1 MLTSASQRRSAAASL
16 QQGEKKIRVYDL
28 RLETEAK
35 TCKLFE
41 IAGWDFNDFLQALHK
56 EFGILACETFVVA
69 TTDRIFLNF
78 HRFKE
83 LQDGATLYLL
93 QDEHQ
98 VLPTATVEK
107 ISFMP
112 HYNIL
117 IKSGIYEYYASENKE
132 SLAYPLAEL
141 IDNSLSATAK
151 NTGTRIIEIRMQFDE
166 SLGKPAVIVLDNGRG
181 MTTKQLNKWAV
192 YRHSKFTK
200 ETGSFA
206 RREEDYVRPDPVP
219 RSLNSDISYFGV
231 GGKQAVFHFGNV
243 VRMISKPVGLPDVHE
258 LVLSEE
264 EFERKEKNKEDIY
277 STTILNRK
285 PGDFSHVSEDE
296 RFLRTIIDEERGKE
310 SFTAVVITGLKEK
323 HISFLKQNFD
333 AWTRHLAHIYHYYIH
348 GVNGNDLKQGSK
360 KTAQQPTIDIQ
371 ITLREKPNK
380 CPRVLNLREVDDD
393 MQTLY
398 INSAAD
404 TFEFKASSG
413 PGGGTVEGVLRYHP
427 FLYDRETYPKYPEDP
442 EDPKD
447 PKDPKDTCSANAS
460 SENDNLENEPGLV
473 TQEERKIF
481 ECFWN
486 GRLIPG
492 TKVAE
497 FDWCSRK
504 HNSRTAADIPPECY
518 RRLSGV
524 LFTDDNFQVTTN
536 KMTFMDLELKLKN
549 NQTIFSLVLNGQG
562 QEVCRAGDQRGK
574 QGSRDEERERA
585 GDRGGAEESEGGD
598 GGGAASEKGETGEGD
613 RGGVVLGQEK
623 GGDSGSDDQREGDKA
638 QRKAAQEAQISRES
652 YGEGNSRATGQKSSR
667 GNIQK
672 EFTQWL
678 RNCNEKF
685 DKQIKFMGFKE
696 IKTRTDVS
704 TKKMQHPWAVFSA
717 IEWGGR
723 TYKTGQLVKTHN
735 TNPILYGKVVQFL
748 LYGNFDG
755 DVYATGGQ
763 VEVSREPKALWD
775 MNKIVPISKIDKT
788 ATDEAIKKNIDSDSE
803 KLPDKLNV
811 EWPNGNPLQNNG
823 VLSAGTTL
831 GPLKIDILNKRG
843 EKLSRMS
850 SVGQGKGTKLCVKLT
865 LLHHGQKSDKELAAY
880 VAPHLGNNG
889 FWFKKMENLTELG
902 KYTLNLNTVV
912 HETNAVSF
920 GGRALP
926 TFTLKFTI
934 KEGDAASFDISA
946 MSPTLRVGVPF
957 DISLQIKDGYGHSTT
972 LTSKLTPEL
981 KCCGLDL
988 SYGTFSSS
996 GTTFTIKNVKA
1007 RGKVLNYQQSKSYD
1021 LEVTL
1026 PGLKQHTK
1034 SIKISLLPG
1043 IPNSLHVKP
1052 EETSIDVENGD
1063 QVTFHVEVHDEAGN
1077 ITANPKQI
1085 VRCEVKGFPP
1095 VVTDCSSTGAGQL
1108 VTKPINL
1115 KIMKGEQ
1122 QELKAQFVMPSY
1134 KNIPL
1139 VMKELRVLPSTRVSV
1154 MELYSQDNENLV
1166 LRNSEKI
1173 EWIAGGLLENL
1184 FYKLYDEAGR
1194 EVPLTAEIASMIKV
1208 NWTGDVFLEDLVQG
1222 KLPDL
1227 QVPKR
1232 VGEQRFYQV
1241 SYQDQSVS
1249 VSFTIVPRPDEPE
1262 RLKVALPQT
1271 TVKLGEILS
1280 GNISLELV
1288 DQYDNLTKTLT
1299 PTCLNHI
1306 KVEAEGLDKS
1316 AITFKWQDSSCAA
1329 MVTGIRF
1336 QSGSLGPRELSFSYS
1351 DFVERVSI
1359 KVTAGLP
1366 AQLKLISEPEQPLQ
1380 VLNDHGISKPFVVQ
1394 LCDEWGN
1401 PSPDQRV
1408 VVDLKTSPPGLT
1420 VKTNVISQPVNAE
1433 GKAFFIV
1440 NGLSGPKGHYQ
1451 LQFKG
1456 SFNKK
1461 PIPGPSVSLTVLPD
1475 PKKPVSLSVEYDTSV
1490 KFFAGSKFPVFSV
1503 TVVSDEGSPITTF
1516 NPAAVSM
1523 FIWDGVSSGKKPPE
1537 RAIELKCNKPMK
1549 NEKNDCF
1556 HFRDKDIP
1564 EEARRHTIQFSL
1576 RIDKKDVLYSNQ
1588 IRIDVVANQPVKLG
1602 PVSQTPTPVVSYS
1615 EDIASRTLVEN
1626 MTLRIMDLY
1635 GNPAG
1640 QDLGGKVIITIK
1652 SSDGERNKSFP
1663 LFERGASSLAINL
1676 VEGKAHIPRLAIREN
1691 SPGDNSST
1699 YILVFKPEVS
1709 VHLITLTA
1717 FELPFLFYND
1727 AQNQQKM
1734 SELTRKKDELS
1745 SAIDKYNETLRTYKE
1760 LLDLLTESCLIASK
1774 KETDLKNEL
1783 RQKKV
1788 TIPHPISA
1796 QHIDTLIK
1804 KKTTEAEAI
1813 QKVSRRVFS
1822 VRDNFRGQ
1830 ADVLG
1835 MVGHL
1840 ALVQDDAAA
1849 WVISWHIRGD
1859 MDCVIT
1865 KTTEAAQ
1872 QIYRDTQGRQQV
1884 MALDSVLVPPGKRP
1898 LPHIRNG
1905 YPLFE
1910 PHGNPVYAR
1919 ELLIYPCDPESC
1931 DIVFKN
1937 ILGDTI
1943 LIDDLDSANNYRR
1956 AVVQNRIQCP
1966 TILTRQGDR
1975 VSSRGKFGG
1984 AQNRAPPMTTL
1995 HMFGAPLPQQYHSL
2009 KEQIDLLSQYCSV
2022 VSKREETERAR
2033 DDHVKKITSPD
2044 VRQKEKDLDD
2054 KKRQLTEIEKELAS
2068 ASAKGMKRRAVD
2080 GGQPSSSIS
2089 KRARQSST

>member
-35 TCKLFE
+35 TCKPFE

-56 EFGILACETFVVA
+56 VFGIPSFETFVVA
-69 TTDRIFLNF
+69 TTDRIVLDFD
-78 HRFKE
+78 RFKE
-83 LQDGATLYLL
+83 LQDGSTLYLL

-98 VLPTATVEK
+98 VLPTATVEN
-107 ISFMP
+107 ISFTP
-112 HYNIL
+112 HYDTL
-117 IKSGIYEYYASENKE
+117 IKGGTYEYYASENKE

-447 PKDPKDTCSANAS
+447 PKDPKDTCSANAAS

-549 NQTIFSLVLNGQG
+549 NQTIFSLVLNGQ
-562 QEVCRAGDQRGK
+562 
-574 QGSRDEERERA
+574 
-585 GDRGGAEESEGGD
+585 
-598 GGGAASEKGETGEGD
+598 
-613 RGGVVLGQEK
+613 
-623 GGDSGSDDQREGDKA
+623 
-638 QRKAAQEAQISRES
+638 
-652 YGEGNSRATGQKSSR
+652 KSSR

-685 DKQIKFMGFKE
+685 DKQIKFVGFNE

-704 TKKMQHPWAVFSA
+704 SKKMQHPWAVFSA

-748 LYGNFDG
+748 LHGNFDG

-788 ATDEAIKKNIDSDSE
+788 ATDETIKKTIDSDSE

-811 EWPNGNPLQNNG
+811 EWPNGNPLQNNAI
-823 VLSAGTTL
+823 LSAGTTL

-889 FWFKKMENLTELG
+889 FWFKKIENLTELG

-957 DISLQIKDGYGHSTT
+957 DIPLQIKDGYGHSTT

-1173 EWIAGGLLENL
+1173 EWIAGGLLDNL

-1194 EVPLTAEIASMIKV
+1194 EVLLTAEIASMIKV
-1208 NWTGDVFLEDLVQG
+1208 NWTGDVFLEDLVKG

-1351 DFVERVSI
+1351 DFVEHVSI

-1408 VVDLKTSPPGLT
+1408 VVDIKTSPPGLT
-1420 VKTNVISQPVNAE
+1420 VKTNVTSQPVNAE

-1440 NGLSGPKGHYQ
+1440 NGLSGPKGYYQ

-1537 RAIELKCNKPMK
+1537 RAIELKCNKPTK

-1602 PVSQTPTPVVSYS
+1602 PVSQTTTPVVSYS

-1727 AQNQQKM
+1727 SQNQQKM

-1745 SAIDKYNETLRTYKE
+1745 SAIEKYNETLRTYKE

-1774 KETDLKNEL
+1774 KETDFKNEL
-1783 RQKKV
+1783 RQRKV

-2009 KEQIDLLSQYCSV
+2009 KEQIDLLSQYCSA

-2044 VRQKEKDLDD
+2044 VRQMEKDLDD

>member
-16 QQGEKKIRVYDL
+16 QQGEKKIHVYDL

-56 EFGILACETFVVA
+56 VFGIPSFETFVVA
-69 TTDRIFLNF
+69 TTDRIVLDFD
-78 HRFKE
+78 RFKE
-83 LQDGATLYLL
+83 LQDGSTLYLL

-98 VLPTATVEK
+98 VLPTATVEN
-107 ISFMP
+107 ISFTP
-112 HYNIL
+112 HYDTL
-117 IKSGIYEYYASENKE
+117 IKGGTYEYYASENKE

-296 RFLRTIIDEERGKE
+296 RFLRTIIDEEHGKE

-360 KTAQQPTIDIQ
+360 KTAPQPTIDIQ

-504 HNSRTAADIPPECY
+504 NNGRTAADIPPECY

-549 NQTIFSLVLNGQG
+549 NQTIFSLVLNGQ
-562 QEVCRAGDQRGK
+562 
-574 QGSRDEERERA
+574 
-585 GDRGGAEESEGGD
+585 
-598 GGGAASEKGETGEGD
+598 
-613 RGGVVLGQEK
+613 
-623 GGDSGSDDQREGDKA
+623 
-638 QRKAAQEAQISRES
+638 
-652 YGEGNSRATGQKSSR
+652 KSSR

-685 DKQIKFMGFKE
+685 DKQIKFVGFKE

-704 TKKMQHPWAVFSA
+704 IKKMQHPWAVFSA

-748 LYGNFDG
+748 LHGNFDG
-755 DVYATGGQ
+755 DVYATGGK

-811 EWPNGNPLQNNG
+811 EWPNGNPLQNNAI
-823 VLSAGTTL
+823 LSAGTTL

-957 DISLQIKDGYGHSTT
+957 DIPLQIKDGYGHSTT

-1085 VRCEVKGFPP
+1085 VRCEVKGFSP

-1173 EWIAGGLLENL
+1173 EWIAGGLLDNL

-1194 EVPLTAEIASMIKV
+1194 EVLLTAEIASMIKV

-1288 DQYDNLTKTLT
+1288 DQFDNLTKTLT

-1351 DFVERVSI
+1351 DFVEHVSI

-1408 VVDLKTSPPGLT
+1408 VVDIKTSPPGLT

-1440 NGLSGPKGHYQ
+1440 NGLSGPKGYYQ

-1537 RAIELKCNKPMK
+1537 RAIELKCNKPTK

-1602 PVSQTPTPVVSYS
+1602 PVSQTTTPVVSYS

-1663 LFERGASSLAINL
+1663 LFERGGRSLAINL

-1727 AQNQQKM
+1727 SQNQQKM

-1745 SAIDKYNETLRTYKE
+1745 SAIEKYNEALRTYKE
-1760 LLDLLTESCLIASK
+1760 LLELLTESYLTASK
-1774 KETDLKNEL
+1774 KEADFKNEL
-1783 RQKKV
+1783 RQRKV

-1984 AQNRAPPMTTL
+1984 AQNRAPAMTTL

-2009 KEQIDLLSQYCSV
+2009 KEQIDLLSRYCSA

-2044 VRQKEKDLDD
+2044 MQQKEKDLDD

-2068 ASAKGMKRRAVD
+2068 ASAKGMKRQAVD

>member
-35 TCKLFE
+35 TCKPFE

-56 EFGILACETFVVA
+56 VFGIPSFETFVVA
-69 TTDRIFLNF
+69 TTDRIVLDFD
-78 HRFKE
+78 RFKE
-83 LQDGATLYLL
+83 LQDGSTLYLL

-98 VLPTATVEK
+98 VLPTATVEN
-107 ISFMP
+107 ISFTP
-112 HYNIL
+112 HYDTL
-117 IKSGIYEYYASENKE
+117 IKGGTYEYYASENKE

-200 ETGSFA
+200 ETGK
-206 RREEDYVRPDPVP
+206 EDYVRPDPVP

-447 PKDPKDTCSANAS
+447 PKDPKDTCSAN
-460 SENDNLENEPGLV
+460 GIH
-473 TQEERKIF
+473 TIF

-549 NQTIFSLVLNGQG
+549 NQTIFSLVLNGQ
-562 QEVCRAGDQRGK
+562 
-574 QGSRDEERERA
+574 
-585 GDRGGAEESEGGD
+585 
-598 GGGAASEKGETGEGD
+598 
-613 RGGVVLGQEK
+613 
-623 GGDSGSDDQREGDKA
+623 
-638 QRKAAQEAQISRES
+638 
-652 YGEGNSRATGQKSSR
+652 KSSR

-685 DKQIKFMGFKE
+685 DKQIKFVGFNE

-704 TKKMQHPWAVFSA
+704 SKKMQHPWAVFSA

-748 LYGNFDG
+748 LHGNFDG

-763 VEVSREPKALWD
+763 VEVSR
-775 MNKIVPISKIDKT
+775 VRR
-788 ATDEAIKKNIDSDSE
+788 
-803 KLPDKLNV
+803 LPDKLNV
-811 EWPNGNPLQNNG
+811 EWPNGNPLQNNAI
-823 VLSAGTTL
+823 LSAGTTL
-831 GPLKIDILNKRG
+831 GKIL
-843 EKLSRMS
+843 
-850 SVGQGKGTKLCVKLT
+850 QC
-865 LLHHGQKSDKELAAY
+865 LHTTSDKELAAY

-889 FWFKKMENLTELG
+889 FWFKKIENLTELG

-957 DISLQIKDGYGHSTT
+957 DIPLQIKDGYGHSTT

-1007 RGKVLNYQQSKSYD
+1007 RGKVLNYQQGKLD
-1021 LEVTL
+1021 FCLIF
-1026 PGLKQHTK
+1026 LKD
-1034 SIKISLLPG
+1034 SLILCCFSG

-1122 QELKAQFVMPSY
+1122 QELKAQFVMP
-1134 KNIPL
+1134 
-1139 VMKELRVLPSTRVSV
+1139 
-1154 MELYSQDNENLV
+1154 DNENLV

-1173 EWIAGGLLENL
+1173 EWIAGGLLDNL

-1194 EVPLTAEIASMIKV
+1194 EVLLTAEIASMIKV
-1208 NWTGDVFLEDLVQG
+1208 NWTGDVFLEDLVKG

-1280 GNISLELV
+1280 GNISEYKSDHLQLITFLKFTLV

-1316 AITFKWQDSSCAA
+1316 AITFKWQVGPEPCAFKTKVDSNI
-1329 MVTGIRF
+1329 MEV
-1336 QSGSLGPRELSFSYS
+1336 
-1351 DFVERVSI
+1351 
-1359 KVTAGLP
+1359 
-1366 AQLKLISEPEQPLQ
+1366 LIACSSSR
-1380 VLNDHGISKPFVVQ
+1380 GY
-1394 LCDEWGN
+1394 
-1401 PSPDQRV
+1401 
-1408 VVDLKTSPPGLT
+1408 
-1420 VKTNVISQPVNAE
+1420 
-1433 GKAFFIV
+1433 
-1440 NGLSGPKGHYQ
+1440 YQ

-1537 RAIELKCNKPMK
+1537 R
-1549 NEKNDCF
+1549 
-1556 HFRDKDIP
+1556 
-1564 EEARRHTIQFSL
+1564 
-1576 RIDKKDVLYSNQ
+1576 

-1602 PVSQTPTPVVSYS
+1602 PVSQTTTPVVSYS

-1717 FELPFLFYND
+1717 FELPFLFYNGMEKLSGKCYYVQLKISEKLKHYFNFFVFIHFVLFLFL
-1727 AQNQQKM
+1727 QN
-1734 SELTRKKDELS
+1734 S
-1745 SAIDKYNETLRTYKE
+1745 
-1760 LLDLLTESCLIASK
+1760 LI
-1774 KETDLKNEL
+1774 
-1783 RQKKV
+1783 
-1788 TIPHPISA
+1788 HA

-2009 KEQIDLLSQYCSV
+2009 KEQIDLLSQYCSA

-2044 VRQKEKDLDD
+2044 VRQMEKDLDD
-2054 KKRQLTEIEKELAS
+2054 KKRQLTEIEKELGMLFETQS
-2068 ASAKGMKRRAVD
+2068 AV
-2080 GGQPSSSIS
+2080 PSLIS
-2089 KRARQSST
+2089 KPKIITNDYNLKGYCRI

>member
-1 MLTSASQRRSAAASL
+1 VL
-16 QQGEKKIRVYDL
+16 
-28 RLETEAK
+28 
-35 TCKLFE
+35 
-41 IAGWDFNDFLQALHK
+41 DFD
-56 EFGILACETFVVA
+56 
-69 TTDRIFLNF
+69 
-78 HRFKE
+78 RFKE
-83 LQDGATLYLL
+83 LQDGSTLYLL

-98 VLPTATVEK
+98 VLPTATVEN
-107 ISFMP
+107 ISFTP
-112 HYNIL
+112 HYDTL
-117 IKSGIYEYYASENKE
+117 IKGGTYEYYASENKE

-206 RREEDYVRPDPVP
+206 REEDYVRPDPVP

-296 RFLRTIIDEERGKE
+296 RFLRTIIDEEHGKE

-360 KTAQQPTIDIQ
+360 KTINVDFYKILY

-447 PKDPKDTCSANAS
+447 PKDPKDTCSAN
-460 SENDNLENEPGLV
+460 
-473 TQEERKIF
+473 ERKIF

-549 NQTIFSLVLNGQG
+549 NQTIFSLVLNGQ
-562 QEVCRAGDQRGK
+562 
-574 QGSRDEERERA
+574 
-585 GDRGGAEESEGGD
+585 
-598 GGGAASEKGETGEGD
+598 
-613 RGGVVLGQEK
+613 
-623 GGDSGSDDQREGDKA
+623 
-638 QRKAAQEAQISRES
+638 
-652 YGEGNSRATGQKSSR
+652 
-667 GNIQK
+667 K

-704 TKKMQHPWAVFSA
+704 TKKLQHPWAVFSA

-763 VEVSREPKALWD
+763 VEV
-775 MNKIVPISKIDKT
+775 
-788 ATDEAIKKNIDSDSE
+788 
-803 KLPDKLNV
+803 LPDKLNV
-811 EWPNGNPLQNNG
+811 EWPNGNPLQNNAI
-823 VLSAGTTL
+823 LSAGTTL
-831 GPLKIDILNKRG
+831 GKILQCLHTTIIFEPL
-843 EKLSRMS
+843 
-850 SVGQGKGTKLCVKLT
+850 LT
-865 LLHHGQKSDKELAAY
+865 
-880 VAPHLGNNG
+880 
-889 FWFKKMENLTELG
+889 ENLTELG

-912 HETNAVSF
+912 HETNTVSF

-926 TFTLKFTI
+926 AFTLKFTI

-957 DISLQIKDGYGHSTT
+957 DIPLQIKDGYGHSTT

-981 KCCGLDL
+981 KCCALDL

-1173 EWIAGGLLENL
+1173 EWIAGGLLDNL

-1194 EVPLTAEIASMIKV
+1194 EVLLTAEIASMIKV

-1288 DQYDNLTKTLT
+1288 DQFDNLTKTLT

-1336 QSGSLGPRELSFSYS
+1336 QSGSLGPRELSVSYS

-1433 GKAFFIV
+1433 GKAFFISLV
-1440 NGLSGPKGHYQ
+1440 EVLIACSSSRGCYQ

-1475 PKKPVSLSVEYDTSV
+1475 PKKPVSLSVEYDTTKLREGLCFS
-1490 KFFAGSKFPVFSV
+1490 SVFSV

-1537 RAIELKCNKPMK
+1537 RVMLLPISK
-1549 NEKNDCF
+1549 
-1556 HFRDKDIP
+1556 
-1564 EEARRHTIQFSL
+1564 
-1576 RIDKKDVLYSNQ
+1576 

-1602 PVSQTPTPVVSYS
+1602 PVSDPPNPVVSYS
-1615 EDIASRTLVEN
+1615 EDIASRTLVKN

-1663 LFERGASSLAINL
+1663 LFERGGRSLAINL

-1727 AQNQQKM
+1727 SQNQQKM

-1745 SAIDKYNETLRTYKE
+1745 SAIEKYNETLRTYKE
-1760 LLDLLTESCLIASK
+1760 LLDLLTGKMYC
-1774 KETDLKNEL
+1774 
-1783 RQKKV
+1783 
-1788 TIPHPISA
+1788 
-1796 QHIDTLIK
+1796 
-1804 KKTTEAEAI
+1804 
-1813 QKVSRRVFS
+1813 
-1822 VRDNFRGQ
+1822 
-1830 ADVLG
+1830 VLF
-1835 MVGHL
+1835 VGHL

-1865 KTTEAAQ
+1865 KTTKTARR
-1872 QIYRDTQGRQQV
+1872 ISHDTQGRQQV
-1884 MALDSVLVPPGKRP
+1884 MALDSRLAISGCF
-1898 LPHIRNG
+1898 L
-1905 YPLFE
+1905 
-1910 PHGNPVYAR
+1910 AR
-1919 ELLIYPCDPESC
+1919 AIFFFL
-1931 DIVFKN
+1931 VFKN

-1956 AVVQNRIQCP
+1956 VVQNRIQCP

-2009 KEQIDLLSQYCSV
+2009 KEQIDLLSQYCSA

-2044 VRQKEKDLDD
+2044 VRQMEKDLDD
-2054 KKRQLTEIEKELAS
+2054 KKRQLTEIEKEL
-2068 ASAKGMKRRAVD
+2068 GMLFETVVD
-2080 GGQPSSSIS
+2080 DFILILLNFN
-2089 KRARQSST
+2089 

>member
-35 TCKLFE
+35 TCKPFE

-56 EFGILACETFVVA
+56 VFGIPSFETFVVA
-69 TTDRIFLNF
+69 TTDRIVLDFD
-78 HRFKE
+78 RFKE
-83 LQDGATLYLL
+83 LQDGSTLYLL

-98 VLPTATVEK
+98 VLPTATVEN
-107 ISFMP
+107 ISFTP
-112 HYNIL
+112 HYDTL
-117 IKSGIYEYYASENKE
+117 IKGGTYEYYASENKE

-200 ETGSFA
+200 ET
-206 RREEDYVRPDPVP
+206 EEDYVRPDPVP

-447 PKDPKDTCSANAS
+447 PKDPKDTCS
-460 SENDNLENEPGLV
+460 
-473 TQEERKIF
+473 EERKIF

-549 NQTIFSLVLNGQG
+549 NQTIFSLVLNGQ
-562 QEVCRAGDQRGK
+562 
-574 QGSRDEERERA
+574 
-585 GDRGGAEESEGGD
+585 
-598 GGGAASEKGETGEGD
+598 
-613 RGGVVLGQEK
+613 
-623 GGDSGSDDQREGDKA
+623 
-638 QRKAAQEAQISRES
+638 
-652 YGEGNSRATGQKSSR
+652 KSSR

-685 DKQIKFMGFKE
+685 DKQIKFVGFNE

-704 TKKMQHPWAVFSA
+704 SKKMQHPWAVFSA

-748 LYGNFDG
+748 LHGNFDG

-763 VEVSREPKALWD
+763 VEPKALWD

-788 ATDEAIKKNIDSDSE
+788 IIFE
-803 KLPDKLNV
+803 
-811 EWPNGNPLQNNG
+811 PL
-823 VLSAGTTL
+823 
-831 GPLKIDILNKRG
+831 
-843 EKLSRMS
+843 
-850 SVGQGKGTKLCVKLT
+850 LT
-865 LLHHGQKSDKELAAY
+865 
-880 VAPHLGNNG
+880 
-889 FWFKKMENLTELG
+889 ENLTELG

-957 DISLQIKDGYGHSTT
+957 DIPLQIKDGYGHSTT

-1007 RGKVLNYQQSKSYD
+1007 RGKVLNYQQGKLD
-1021 LEVTL
+1021 FCLIF
-1026 PGLKQHTK
+1026 LKD
-1034 SIKISLLPG
+1034 SLILCCFSG

-1122 QELKAQFVMPSY
+1122 QDY

-1173 EWIAGGLLENL
+1173 EWIAGGLLDNL

-1194 EVPLTAEIASMIKV
+1194 EVLLTAEIASMIKV
-1208 NWTGDVFLEDLVQG
+1208 NWTGDVFLEDLVKG

-1351 DFVERVSI
+1351 DFVEHVSI

-1408 VVDLKTSPPGLT
+1408 VVDIKTSPPGLT
-1420 VKTNVISQPVNAE
+1420 VKTNVTSQPVNAE

-1440 NGLSGPKGHYQ
+1440 NGLSGPKGYYQ

-1490 KFFAGSKFPVFSV
+1490 KFFAGSKFPGLHLF
-1503 TVVSDEGSPITTF
+1503 
-1516 NPAAVSM
+1516 
-1523 FIWDGVSSGKKPPE
+1523 
-1537 RAIELKCNKPMK
+1537 
-1549 NEKNDCF
+1549 
-1556 HFRDKDIP
+1556 
-1564 EEARRHTIQFSL
+1564 FSL
-1576 RIDKKDVLYSNQ
+1576 LPLKN
-1588 IRIDVVANQPVKLG
+1588 
-1602 PVSQTPTPVVSYS
+1602 VSL
-1615 EDIASRTLVEN
+1615 IHLF
-1626 MTLRIMDLY
+1626 DLY

-1663 LFERGASSLAINL
+1663 LFERGASSL
-1676 VEGKAHIPRLAIREN
+1676 RLAIREN

-1717 FELPFLFYND
+1717 FELPFLFYNGMEKLSGKCYYVQLKISEKLKHYFNFFVFIHFVLFLFL
-1727 AQNQQKM
+1727 QN
-1734 SELTRKKDELS
+1734 S
-1745 SAIDKYNETLRTYKE
+1745 
-1760 LLDLLTESCLIASK
+1760 LI
-1774 KETDLKNEL
+1774 
-1783 RQKKV
+1783 
-1788 TIPHPISA
+1788 H
-1796 QHIDTLIK
+1796 
-1804 KKTTEAEAI
+1804 
-1813 QKVSRRVFS
+1813 
-1822 VRDNFRGQ
+1822 
-1830 ADVLG
+1830 
-1835 MVGHL
+1835 VGHL

-2009 KEQIDLLSQYCSV
+2009 KEQIDLLSQYCSA

-2044 VRQKEKDLDD
+2044 VRQMEKDLDD
-2054 KKRQLTEIEKELAS
+2054 KKRQLTEIEKELGMTLEGAGLDVCATETEQS
-2068 ASAKGMKRRAVD
+2068 AV
-2080 GGQPSSSIS
+2080 PSLIS
-2089 KRARQSST
+2089 KPKIITNDYNLKGYCRI

>member
-41 IAGWDFNDFLQALHK
+41 IASWDFNDFLQALHK
-56 EFGILACETFVVA
+56 VFGIPSSETFVVA
-69 TTDRIFLNF
+69 TTDRIVLDFD
-78 HRFKE
+78 RFKE
-83 LQDGATLYLL
+83 LQDGTTLYLL
-93 QDEHQ
+93 QHEHQ
-98 VLPTATVEK
+98 VLPTATVEN

-112 HYNIL
+112 HYDTL
-117 IKSGIYEYYASENKE
+117 IKGGTYEYYASENKE

-200 ETGSFA
+200 ETGNFA

-219 RSLNSDISYFGV
+219 RNLNSDISYFGV

-323 HISFLKQNFD
+323 HISFLKENFD

-348 GVNGNDLKQGSK
+348 GINGNDLRQGSK

-404 TFEFKASSG
+404 TFEFKASAG

-427 FLYDRETYPKYPEDP
+427 FLYDKETYPKYPEDP

-447 PKDPKDTCSANAS
+447 PKDTCNANAS
-460 SENDNLENEPGLV
+460 PENDNLENEPGVV

-504 HNSRTAADIPPECY
+504 HNSRTASGIPPECY

-549 NQTIFSLVLNGQG
+549 NQTIFSLVQN
-562 QEVCRAGDQRGK
+562 
-574 QGSRDEERERA
+574 
-585 GDRGGAEESEGGD
+585 
-598 GGGAASEKGETGEGD
+598 
-613 RGGVVLGQEK
+613 
-623 GGDSGSDDQREGDKA
+623 
-638 QRKAAQEAQISRES
+638 
-652 YGEGNSRATGQKSSR
+652 GQKSSR

-685 DKQIKFMGFKE
+685 DKQIKFVGFKE
-696 IKTRTDVS
+696 ITTRTDVP

-717 IEWGGR
+717 IEWEGR
-723 TYKTGQLVKTHN
+723 TYGTGQLVKTHN
-735 TNPILYGKVVQFL
+735 TNPILYGKVVRFL

-788 ATDEAIKKNIDSDSE
+788 ATDEAIKKNIDNDSE

-811 EWPNGNPLQNNG
+811 EWPNGNPLQNNAI
-823 VLSAGTTL
+823 LSAGTTL
-831 GPLKIDILNKRG
+831 GPLKIEILNKRG

-865 LLHHGQKSDKELAAY
+865 LLHHGLKSDKELAAY
-880 VAPHLGNNG
+880 VAPHLANNG

-926 TFTLKFTI
+926 RFTLKFTI
-934 KEGDAASFDISA
+934 KEGEAASFDISA

-957 DISLQIKDGYGHSTT
+957 DIPLQIKDGYGHSTT
-972 LTSKLTPEL
+972 LTSKLKPEL
-981 KCCGLDL
+981 KCCGLEL
-988 SYGTFSSS
+988 SYETFSSS
-996 GTTFTIKNVKA
+996 GTTFTIKSVKA

-1043 IPNSLHVKP
+1043 IPHSLHVKP

-1063 QVTFHVEVHDEAGN
+1063 QVTFHVEIHDEAGN
-1077 ITANPKQI
+1077 IAANPKQI

-1095 VVTDCSSTGAGQL
+1095 VVIDCSSTGAGQL

-1115 KIMKGEQ
+1115 KIIKGEQ
-1122 QELKAQFVMPSY
+1122 QDLKAQFVMPSY

-1139 VMKELRVLPSTRVSV
+1139 VIKGLRVLPSTRVSV

-1262 RLKVALPQT
+1262 RLNVALPQT

-1288 DQYDNLTKTLT
+1288 DQFDNLTKTLT
-1299 PTCLNHI
+1299 PTCVNHI

-1316 AITFKWQDSSCAA
+1316 AITFKWQESSCAA

-1336 QSGSLGPRELSFSYS
+1336 ESGSLGPRELSFSYS

-1380 VLNDHGISKPFVVQ
+1380 VLNDRGISKPFVVQ

-1433 GKAFFIV
+1433 GKASFIV
-1440 NGLSGPKGHYQ
+1440 NGLSGPKGYYR

-1490 KFFAGSKFPVFSV
+1490 KFFAGSRFPVFSV

-1516 NPAAVSM
+1516 NPAAVAM

-1556 HFRDKDIP
+1556 HFRDKEIP
-1564 EEARRHTIQFSL
+1564 NKVGRHTIQFSL
-1576 RIDKKDVLYSNQ
+1576 RIDKNDVLYSNQ

-1602 PVSQTPTPVVSYS
+1602 PVSQTSTPVVSYS
-1615 EDIASRTLVEN
+1615 KDIASRTLVEN
-1626 MTLRIMDLY
+1626 MTLKIMDLY

-1640 QDLGGKVIITIK
+1640 EDLGGKVIITIK
-1652 SSDGERNKSFP
+1652 SSDGEGNKSFP
-1663 LFERGASSLAINL
+1663 LFETGASRLAINL

-1699 YILVFKPEVS
+1699 YILVFKPEVYA
-1709 VHLITLTA
+1709 HLITLAA

-1745 SAIDKYNETLRTYKE
+1745 SAIEKYNETLRTYKE
-1760 LLDLLTESCLIASK
+1760 LLGLLTTSSLTASK
-1774 KETDLKNEL
+1774 KEADLKNEL
-1783 RQKKV
+1783 CRRKV
-1788 TIPHPISA
+1788 TIPHPMSA
-1796 QHIDTLIK
+1796 QHIDALIK
-1804 KKTTEAEAI
+1804 KKSTEVEAI
-1813 QKVSRRVFS
+1813 QKVSRRVFP

-1830 ADVLG
+1830 AEVLG

-1840 ALVQDDAAA
+1840 AVVQDDAAA

-1872 QIYRDTQGRQQV
+1872 RIYRDTQGRQQV
-1884 MALDSVLVPPGKRP
+1884 MALDSVLVPPGNRP

-1984 AQNRAPPMTTL
+1984 AQNRAPPMATL
-1995 HMFGAPLPQQYHSL
+1995 HMFGAPLPQRYHSL
-2009 KEQIDLLSQYCSV
+2009 KEQIDLLRQYCSAV
-2022 VSKREETERAR
+2022 LKKEETERER

-2044 VRQKEKDLDD
+2044 VQQKEKELED
-2054 KKRQLTEIEKELAS
+2054 KKRQLEEIEKELAS
-2068 ASAKGMKRRAVD
+2068 ASAKGMKRGAVD

-2089 KRARQSST
+2089 KRPRQSST

>member
-56 EFGILACETFVVA
+56 VFGIPSSETFVVA
-69 TTDRIFLNF
+69 TTDRIVLDFD
-78 HRFKE
+78 RFKE
-83 LQDGATLYLL
+83 LQDGTTLYLL
-93 QDEHQ
+93 QHEHQ
-98 VLPTATVEK
+98 VLPTATVEN

-112 HYNIL
+112 HYDTL
-117 IKSGIYEYYASENKE
+117 IKSGTYEYYASENKE

-166 SLGKPAVIVLDNGRG
+166 SLGKPAVIVVDNGRG

-264 EFERKEKNKEDIY
+264 EFEKKEKNKEDIY

-348 GVNGNDLKQGSK
+348 GINGNDLKQDSK

-398 INSAAD
+398 INSAVD
-404 TFEFKASSG
+404 TFEFKASTG

-447 PKDPKDTCSANAS
+447 PKDPKDTCAANAS

-549 NQTIFSLVLNGQG
+549 NQTIFSLILN
-562 QEVCRAGDQRGK
+562 
-574 QGSRDEERERA
+574 
-585 GDRGGAEESEGGD
+585 
-598 GGGAASEKGETGEGD
+598 
-613 RGGVVLGQEK
+613 
-623 GGDSGSDDQREGDKA
+623 
-638 QRKAAQEAQISRES
+638 
-652 YGEGNSRATGQKSSR
+652 GQKSSR

-685 DKQIKFMGFKE
+685 DKQIKFVGFKE
-696 IKTRTDVS
+696 IKTRTDVP

-788 ATDEAIKKNIDSDSE
+788 ATEEAIKKNIDNDSE

-811 EWPNGNPLQNNG
+811 EWPNGNPLQNNAI
-823 VLSAGTTL
+823 LSAGTTL
-831 GPLKIDILNKRG
+831 GPLKIEILNKRG

-865 LLHHGQKSDKELAAY
+865 LLHHGLKSDKELAAY
-880 VAPHLGNNG
+880 VAPHLANNG

-957 DISLQIKDGYGHSTT
+957 DIPLQIKDGYGHSTT

-988 SYGTFSSS
+988 SYETFSSS

-1043 IPNSLHVKP
+1043 IPHSLHVKP

-1194 EVPLTAEIASMIKV
+1194 EVLLTAKIASMIKV

-1288 DQYDNLTKTLT
+1288 DQFDNLTKTLT
-1299 PTCLNHI
+1299 PTCVNHI

-1433 GKAFFIV
+1433 GKASFIV
-1440 NGLSGPKGHYQ
+1440 NGLSGPKGYYQ

-1523 FIWDGVSSGKKPPE
+1523 FIWDRVSSGKKPPE

-1564 EEARRHTIQFSL
+1564 KEAGRHTIQFSL

-1626 MTLRIMDLY
+1626 MTLNIMDLH
-1635 GNPAG
+1635 GNAAG

-1709 VHLITLTA
+1709 AHLITLTA

-1745 SAIDKYNETLRTYKE
+1745 SAIEKYNETLRTYKE
-1760 LLDLLTESCLIASK
+1760 LLGLLTASCLTASK

-1783 RQKKV
+1783 CRRKV

-1804 KKTTEAEAI
+1804 KKSTEAEAI
-1813 QKVSRRVFS
+1813 QKVSRRVFPI
-1822 VRDNFRGQ
+1822 RDNFRGQ

-1849 WVISWHIRGD
+1849 WVISWNIRGD

-1872 QIYRDTQGRQQV
+1872 RIYRDTQGRQQV

-1919 ELLIYPCDPESC
+1919 ELLLYPCDPESC

-1984 AQNRAPPMTTL
+1984 AQNRAPLMTTL

-2009 KEQIDLLSQYCSV
+2009 KEQIDLLSQYCSAV
-2022 VSKREETERAR
+2022 LKREEIERER

-2044 VRQKEKDLDD
+2044 VQQKQKDLDD
-2054 KKRQLTEIEKELAS
+2054 KKRQLKEIEKELAS
-2068 ASAKGMKRRAVD
+2068 ASAKGMKRGAVD

>member
-35 TCKLFE
+35 TCKPFE

-56 EFGILACETFVVA
+56 VFGIPSFETFVVA
-69 TTDRIFLNF
+69 TTDRIVLDFD
-78 HRFKE
+78 RFKE
-83 LQDGATLYLL
+83 LQDGSTLYLL

-98 VLPTATVEK
+98 VLPTATVEN
-107 ISFMP
+107 ISFTP
-112 HYNIL
+112 HYDTL
-117 IKSGIYEYYASENKE
+117 IKGGTYEYYASENKE

-200 ETGSFA
+200 ETGK
-206 RREEDYVRPDPVP
+206 EDYVRPDPVP

-447 PKDPKDTCSANAS
+447 PKDPKDTCSAN
-460 SENDNLENEPGLV
+460 GIH
-473 TQEERKIF
+473 TIF

-549 NQTIFSLVLNGQG
+549 NQTIFSLVLNGQ
-562 QEVCRAGDQRGK
+562 
-574 QGSRDEERERA
+574 
-585 GDRGGAEESEGGD
+585 
-598 GGGAASEKGETGEGD
+598 
-613 RGGVVLGQEK
+613 
-623 GGDSGSDDQREGDKA
+623 
-638 QRKAAQEAQISRES
+638 
-652 YGEGNSRATGQKSSR
+652 KSSR

-685 DKQIKFMGFKE
+685 DKQIKFVGFNE

-704 TKKMQHPWAVFSA
+704 SKKMQHPWAVFSA

-748 LYGNFDG
+748 LHGNFDG

-763 VEVSREPKALWD
+763 VEVSR
-775 MNKIVPISKIDKT
+775 VRR
-788 ATDEAIKKNIDSDSE
+788 
-803 KLPDKLNV
+803 LPDKLNV
-811 EWPNGNPLQNNG
+811 EWPNGNPLQNNAI
-823 VLSAGTTL
+823 LSAGTTL
-831 GPLKIDILNKRG
+831 GKIL
-843 EKLSRMS
+843 
-850 SVGQGKGTKLCVKLT
+850 QC
-865 LLHHGQKSDKELAAY
+865 LHTTSDKELAAY

-889 FWFKKMENLTELG
+889 FWFKKIENLTELG

-957 DISLQIKDGYGHSTT
+957 DIPLQIKDGYGHSTT

-981 KCCGLDL
+981 KSDL
-988 SYGTFSSS
+988 VIYFY
-996 GTTFTIKNVKA
+996 
-1007 RGKVLNYQQSKSYD
+1007 VLCLHFQSYD

-1122 QELKAQFVMPSY
+1122 QELKAQFVMP
-1134 KNIPL
+1134 
-1139 VMKELRVLPSTRVSV
+1139 
-1154 MELYSQDNENLV
+1154 DNENLV

-1173 EWIAGGLLENL
+1173 EWIAGGLLDNL

-1194 EVPLTAEIASMIKV
+1194 EVLLTAEIASMIKV
-1208 NWTGDVFLEDLVQG
+1208 NWTGDVFLEDLVKG

-1280 GNISLELV
+1280 GNISEYKSDHLQLITFLKFTV
-1288 DQYDNLTKTLT
+1288 
-1299 PTCLNHI
+1299 
-1306 KVEAEGLDKS
+1306 GLDKS
-1316 AITFKWQDSSCAA
+1316 AITFKCSCAA

-1351 DFVERVSI
+1351 DFVEHVSI

-1366 AQLKLISEPEQPLQ
+1366 AQLKLISEP
-1380 VLNDHGISKPFVVQ
+1380 
-1394 LCDEWGN
+1394 
-1401 PSPDQRV
+1401 
-1408 VVDLKTSPPGLT
+1408 DLDVSTT
-1420 VKTNVISQPVNAE
+1420 VKSLVEVLIACSSSR
-1433 GKAFFIV
+1433 GY
-1440 NGLSGPKGHYQ
+1440 YQ

-1537 RAIELKCNKPMK
+1537 R
-1549 NEKNDCF
+1549 
-1556 HFRDKDIP
+1556 
-1564 EEARRHTIQFSL
+1564 
-1576 RIDKKDVLYSNQ
+1576 

-1602 PVSQTPTPVVSYS
+1602 PVSQTTTPVVSYS

-1727 AQNQQKM
+1727 SQNQQKM

-1745 SAIDKYNETLRTYKE
+1745 SAIEKYNETLRTYKE
-1760 LLDLLTESCLIASK
+1760 LLDLLTGKMYC
-1774 KETDLKNEL
+1774 
-1783 RQKKV
+1783 
-1788 TIPHPISA
+1788 
-1796 QHIDTLIK
+1796 
-1804 KKTTEAEAI
+1804 
-1813 QKVSRRVFS
+1813 
-1822 VRDNFRGQ
+1822 
-1830 ADVLG
+1830 VLF
-1835 MVGHL
+1835 VGHL

-1956 AVVQNRIQCP
+1956 AVSDFAEADVQFCFLN
-1966 TILTRQGDR
+1966 
-1975 VSSRGKFGG
+1975 
-1984 AQNRAPPMTTL
+1984 
-1995 HMFGAPLPQQYHSL
+1995 
-2009 KEQIDLLSQYCSV
+2009 
-2022 VSKREETERAR
+2022 
-2033 DDHVKKITSPD
+2033 
-2044 VRQKEKDLDD
+2044 
-2054 KKRQLTEIEKELAS
+2054 
-2068 ASAKGMKRRAVD
+2068 
-2080 GGQPSSSIS
+2080 
-2089 KRARQSST
+2089 

>member
-1 MLTSASQRRSAAASL
+1 PS
-16 QQGEKKIRVYDL
+16 
-28 RLETEAK
+28 
-35 TCKLFE
+35 F
-41 IAGWDFNDFLQALHK
+41 
-56 EFGILACETFVVA
+56 ETFVVA
-69 TTDRIFLNF
+69 TTDRI
-78 HRFKE
+78 E
-83 LQDGATLYLL
+83 LQDGSTLYLL

-98 VLPTATVEK
+98 VLPTATVEN
-107 ISFMP
+107 ISFTP
-112 HYNIL
+112 HYDTL
-117 IKSGIYEYYASENKE
+117 IKGGTYEYYASENKE

-200 ETGSFA
+200 ETGK
-206 RREEDYVRPDPVP
+206 EDYVRPDPVP

-447 PKDPKDTCSANAS
+447 PKDPKDTCS
-460 SENDNLENEPGLV
+460 
-473 TQEERKIF
+473 EERKIF

-549 NQTIFSLVLNGQG
+549 NQTIFSLVLNGQ
-562 QEVCRAGDQRGK
+562 
-574 QGSRDEERERA
+574 
-585 GDRGGAEESEGGD
+585 
-598 GGGAASEKGETGEGD
+598 
-613 RGGVVLGQEK
+613 
-623 GGDSGSDDQREGDKA
+623 
-638 QRKAAQEAQISRES
+638 
-652 YGEGNSRATGQKSSR
+652 KSSR

-685 DKQIKFMGFKE
+685 DKQIKFVGFNE

-704 TKKMQHPWAVFSA
+704 SKKMQHPWAVFSA

-748 LYGNFDG
+748 LHGNFDG

-788 ATDEAIKKNIDSDSE
+788 ATDETIKKTIDS
-803 KLPDKLNV
+803 
-811 EWPNGNPLQNNG
+811 
-823 VLSAGTTL
+823 
-831 GPLKIDILNKRG
+831 
-843 EKLSRMS
+843 
-850 SVGQGKGTKLCVKLT
+850 
-865 LLHHGQKSDKELAAY
+865 QKSDKELAAY

-889 FWFKKMENLTELG
+889 FWFKKIENLTELG

-934 KEGDAASFDISA
+934 KGEEKECCVFSYA

-957 DISLQIKDGYGHSTT
+957 DIPLQIKDGYGHSTT

-1007 RGKVLNYQQSKSYD
+1007 RGKVLNYQQGKLD
-1021 LEVTL
+1021 FCLIF
-1026 PGLKQHTK
+1026 LKD
-1034 SIKISLLPG
+1034 SLILCCFSG

-1122 QELKAQFVMPSY
+1122 QELKAQFVMP
-1134 KNIPL
+1134 
-1139 VMKELRVLPSTRVSV
+1139 
-1154 MELYSQDNENLV
+1154 DNENLV

-1173 EWIAGGLLENL
+1173 EWIAGGLLDNL

-1194 EVPLTAEIASMIKV
+1194 EVLLTAEIASMIKV
-1208 NWTGDVFLEDLVQG
+1208 NWTGDVFLEDLVKG

-1262 RLKVALPQT
+1262 RLKNNF
-1271 TVKLGEILS
+1271 LS
-1280 GNISLELV
+1280 
-1288 DQYDNLTKTLT
+1288 
-1299 PTCLNHI
+1299 
-1306 KVEAEGLDKS
+1306 
-1316 AITFKWQDSSCAA
+1316 ITFKCSCAA

-1351 DFVERVSI
+1351 DFVEHVSI

-1408 VVDLKTSPPGLT
+1408 VVDIKTSPPGLT
-1420 VKTNVISQPVNAE
+1420 VTCSSSR
-1433 GKAFFIV
+1433 GY
-1440 NGLSGPKGHYQ
+1440 YQ

-1537 RAIELKCNKPMK
+1537 R
-1549 NEKNDCF
+1549 
-1556 HFRDKDIP
+1556 
-1564 EEARRHTIQFSL
+1564 
-1576 RIDKKDVLYSNQ
+1576 

-1602 PVSQTPTPVVSYS
+1602 PVSQTTTPVVSYS

-1727 AQNQQKM
+1727 SQNQQKM

-1745 SAIDKYNETLRTYKE
+1745 SAIEKYNETLRTYKE
-1760 LLDLLTESCLIASK
+1760 LLDLLTGKMYC
-1774 KETDLKNEL
+1774 
-1783 RQKKV
+1783 
-1788 TIPHPISA
+1788 
-1796 QHIDTLIK
+1796 
-1804 KKTTEAEAI
+1804 
-1813 QKVSRRVFS
+1813 
-1822 VRDNFRGQ
+1822 
-1830 ADVLG
+1830 VLF
-1835 MVGHL
+1835 VGHL

-2009 KEQIDLLSQYCSV
+2009 KEQIGDLNHGHFTFLKLDFV
-2022 VSKREETERAR
+2022 ETERAR

-2044 VRQKEKDLDD
+2044 VRQMEKDLDD
-2054 KKRQLTEIEKELAS
+2054 KKRQLTEIEKELGMLFETVVDDFILIFKRNETTRCGWWS
-2068 ASAKGMKRRAVD
+2068 ALQQHFKK
-2080 GGQPSSSIS
+2080 S
-2089 KRARQSST
+2089 KTEFHIRDSDWTNGLFYYKSFL

>member
-1 MLTSASQRRSAAASL
+1 MLTSASQCRSAAASL

-35 TCKLFE
+35 TCKLFK
-41 IAGWDFNDFLQALHK
+41 IAGRDFNDFLQALHK
-56 EFGILACETFVVA
+56 VFGIPSSETFVVA
-69 TTDRIFLNF
+69 TTDRIVLDFD
-78 HRFKE
+78 RFKE
-83 LQDGATLYLL
+83 LQDDTTLYLL
-93 QDEHQ
+93 QHEHQ
-98 VLPTATVEK
+98 VLPTATVEN

-112 HYNIL
+112 HYDTL
-117 IKSGIYEYYASENKE
+117 IKGGTYEYYASENKE

-323 HISFLKQNFD
+323 HISFLKENFD

-348 GVNGNDLKQGSK
+348 GINGNDLRQGSK

-404 TFEFKASSG
+404 TFEFKASAG

-427 FLYDRETYPKYPEDP
+427 FLYDKETYPKYPEDP
-442 EDPKD
+442 
-447 PKDPKDTCSANAS
+447 KDPKDTCNANAAS
-460 SENDNLENEPGLV
+460 SENDNLENEPGVV

-504 HNSRTAADIPPECY
+504 HNSRTASGIPPECY

-549 NQTIFSLVLNGQG
+549 NQTIFSLVQN
-562 QEVCRAGDQRGK
+562 
-574 QGSRDEERERA
+574 
-585 GDRGGAEESEGGD
+585 
-598 GGGAASEKGETGEGD
+598 
-613 RGGVVLGQEK
+613 
-623 GGDSGSDDQREGDKA
+623 
-638 QRKAAQEAQISRES
+638 
-652 YGEGNSRATGQKSSR
+652 GQKSFR

-678 RNCNEKF
+678 RTCNENF
-685 DKQIKFMGFKE
+685 DKQIKFVGFKE
-696 IKTRTDVS
+696 IKTRTDVP

-717 IEWGGR
+717 IEWGGK

-811 EWPNGNPLQNNG
+811 EWPNGNPLQNNAI
-823 VLSAGTTL
+823 LSAGTTL
-831 GPLKIDILNKRG
+831 GPLKIEILNKRG
-843 EKLSRMS
+843 EKLSRMPP
-850 SVGQGKGTKLCVKLT
+850 VGQGKGTKLCVKLT
-865 LLHHGQKSDKELAAY
+865 LLHHGLKSDKELAAY
-880 VAPHLGNNG
+880 VAPHLANTG
-889 FWFKKMENLTELG
+889 FWFKKMDHLTELG
-902 KYTLNLNTVV
+902 KYTLNLTTVV

-926 TFTLKFTI
+926 RFTLKFTI
-934 KEGDAASFDISA
+934 KEGEAASFDISA

-957 DISLQIKDGYGHSTT
+957 DIPLQIKDGYGHSTT
-972 LTSKLTPEL
+972 LTSKLKPEL

-988 SYGTFSSS
+988 SYETFSSS
-996 GTTFTIKNVKA
+996 GTTFTIKSVKA

-1034 SIKISLLPG
+1034 TIKISLLPG
-1043 IPNSLHVKP
+1043 IPHSLHVKP

-1063 QVTFHVEVHDEAGN
+1063 Q
-1077 ITANPKQI
+1077 
-1085 VRCEVKGFPP
+1085 VKGFPP

-1115 KIMKGEQ
+1115 KIIKGEQ
-1122 QELKAQFVMPSY
+1122 QDLKAQFVMPSY

-1139 VMKELRVLPSTRVSV
+1139 VIKGLRVLPSTRVSV

-1184 FYKLYDEAGR
+1184 FYKLYDEADR

-1208 NWTGDVFLEDLVQG
+1208 NWTGDVFVEDLVQG

-1262 RLKVALPQT
+1262 RLNVALPQT

-1288 DQYDNLTKTLT
+1288 DQFDNLTKTLT
-1299 PTCLNHI
+1299 PTCVNHI

-1316 AITFKWQDSSCAA
+1316 AITFKWQESSCAA

-1336 QSGSLGPRELSFSYS
+1336 ESGSLGPRELRFSYS

-1366 AQLKLISEPEQPLQ
+1366 AQLKLISAPEQPLQ

-1394 LCDEWGN
+1394 LCDDWGN

-1433 GKAFFIV
+1433 GKASFVV
-1440 NGLSGPKGHYQ
+1440 NGLSGPKGCYQ

-1516 NPAAVSM
+1516 NPAAVAM

-1556 HFRDKDIP
+1556 HFRDKEIP
-1564 EEARRHTIQFSL
+1564 NKVGKHTIQFSL
-1576 RIDKKDVLYSNQ
+1576 RIDKNDVLYSNQ
-1588 IRIDVVANQPVKLG
+1588 IRINVVANQPVKLG

-1615 EDIASRTLVEN
+1615 KDIASRTLVEN
-1626 MTLRIMDLY
+1626 MTLKIMDLY

-1640 QDLGGKVIITIK
+1640 EDLGGKVIITIK

-1663 LFERGASSLAINL
+1663 LFETGASSLAINL

-1699 YILVFKPEVS
+1699 YILVFKPEVYA
-1709 VHLITLTA
+1709 HLITLAA

-1745 SAIDKYNETLRTYKE
+1745 SAIEKYNETLRTYKE
-1760 LLDLLTESCLIASK
+1760 LLGLLTTSCLNASK
-1774 KETDLKNEL
+1774 KEADLKNEL
-1783 RQKKV
+1783 CRRKV

-1796 QHIDTLIK
+1796 QHIDALIK
-1804 KKTTEAEAI
+1804 KKSTEAEEI
-1813 QKVSRRVFS
+1813 QKVSRRVFP

-1830 ADVLG
+1830 AEVLG

-1840 ALVQDDAAA
+1840 AVVQDDAAA

-1872 QIYRDTQGRQQV
+1872 RIYRDTQGRQQV
-1884 MALDSVLVPPGKRP
+1884 MALDSVLVSPGNRP

-1975 VSSRGKFGG
+1975 VSGRGKFGG
-1984 AQNRAPPMTTL
+1984 AQNRAPPMATL

-2009 KEQIDLLSQYCSV
+2009 MEQIELLRQYCSA
-2022 VSKREETERAR
+2022 VSKREEIERER
-2033 DDHVKKITSPD
+2033 DDHVKKIASPD
-2044 VRQKEKDLDD
+2044 VQQKEKDLED
-2054 KKRQLTEIEKELAS
+2054 KKRQLREIEKELAS
-2068 ASAKGMKRRAVD
+2068 ASAKGMKRGAVD

>member
-1 MLTSASQRRSAAASL
+1 PS
-16 QQGEKKIRVYDL
+16 
-28 RLETEAK
+28 
-35 TCKLFE
+35 F
-41 IAGWDFNDFLQALHK
+41 
-56 EFGILACETFVVA
+56 ETFVVA
-69 TTDRIFLNF
+69 TTDRIVLDFD
-78 HRFKE
+78 RFKE
-83 LQDGATLYLL
+83 LQDGSTLYLL

-98 VLPTATVEK
+98 VLPTATVEN
-107 ISFMP
+107 ISFTP
-112 HYNIL
+112 HYDTL
-117 IKSGIYEYYASENKE
+117 IKGGTYEYYPFAIS
-132 SLAYPLAEL
+132 YPLAEL

-200 ETGSFA
+200 ETGK
-206 RREEDYVRPDPVP
+206 EDYVRPDPVP

-296 RFLRTIIDEERGKE
+296 RFLRTIIDEEHGKE

-360 KTAQQPTIDIQ
+360 KTAPQPTIDIQ

-447 PKDPKDTCSANAS
+447 PKDPKDTCSAN
-460 SENDNLENEPGLV
+460 GIH
-473 TQEERKIF
+473 TIF

-504 HNSRTAADIPPECY
+504 NNGRTAADIPPECY

-549 NQTIFSLVLNGQG
+549 NQTIFSLVLNGQ
-562 QEVCRAGDQRGK
+562 
-574 QGSRDEERERA
+574 
-585 GDRGGAEESEGGD
+585 
-598 GGGAASEKGETGEGD
+598 
-613 RGGVVLGQEK
+613 
-623 GGDSGSDDQREGDKA
+623 
-638 QRKAAQEAQISRES
+638 
-652 YGEGNSRATGQKSSR
+652 KSSR

-685 DKQIKFMGFKE
+685 DKQIKFVGFKE

-704 TKKMQHPWAVFSA
+704 IKKMQHPWAVFSA

-748 LYGNFDG
+748 LHGNFDG
-755 DVYATGGQ
+755 DVYATGGK

-788 ATDEAIKKNIDSDSE
+788 ATDEAIKKNIDS
-803 KLPDKLNV
+803 
-811 EWPNGNPLQNNG
+811 
-823 VLSAGTTL
+823 
-831 GPLKIDILNKRG
+831 
-843 EKLSRMS
+843 
-850 SVGQGKGTKLCVKLT
+850 
-865 LLHHGQKSDKELAAY
+865 QKSDKELAAY

-957 DISLQIKDGYGHSTT
+957 DIPLQIKDGYGHSTT

-981 KCCGLDL
+981 KFKKLLADL
-988 SYGTFSSS
+988 VIYFY
-996 GTTFTIKNVKA
+996 
-1007 RGKVLNYQQSKSYD
+1007 VLCLHFQSYD

-1085 VRCEVKGFPP
+1085 VRCFSP

-1122 QELKAQFVMPSY
+1122 QELKAQFVMP
-1134 KNIPL
+1134 
-1139 VMKELRVLPSTRVSV
+1139 
-1154 MELYSQDNENLV
+1154 DNENLV

-1173 EWIAGGLLENL
+1173 EWIAGGLLDNL

-1194 EVPLTAEIASMIKV
+1194 EVLLTAEIASMIKV

-1280 GNISLELV
+1280 GNISEYKSDHLQLITFLKFTV
-1288 DQYDNLTKTLT
+1288 
-1299 PTCLNHI
+1299 
-1306 KVEAEGLDKS
+1306 GLDKS
-1316 AITFKWQDSSCAA
+1316 AITFKWQVGPEPCAFK
-1329 MVTGIRF
+1329 T
-1336 QSGSLGPRELSFSYS
+1336 
-1351 DFVERVSI
+1351 
-1359 KVTAGLP
+1359 
-1366 AQLKLISEPEQPLQ
+1366 KLILFCFFFFFQPLQ

-1408 VVDLKTSPPGLT
+1408 VVDIKTSPPGLT
-1420 VKTNVISQPVNAE
+1420 VSLKINTIKEMEVLIACSSSR
-1433 GKAFFIV
+1433 GY
-1440 NGLSGPKGHYQ
+1440 YQ

-1537 RAIELKCNKPMK
+1537 R
-1549 NEKNDCF
+1549 
-1556 HFRDKDIP
+1556 
-1564 EEARRHTIQFSL
+1564 
-1576 RIDKKDVLYSNQ
+1576 

-1602 PVSQTPTPVVSYS
+1602 PVSQTTTPVVSYS

-1663 LFERGASSLAINL
+1663 LFERGGRSLAINL

-1717 FELPFLFYND
+1717 FELPFLFYNGMEKLSGKCYYVQLKISENLKHYFNFVVFIHFFLFLFL
-1727 AQNQQKM
+1727 QN
-1734 SELTRKKDELS
+1734 S
-1745 SAIDKYNETLRTYKE
+1745 
-1760 LLDLLTESCLIASK
+1760 LI
-1774 KETDLKNEL
+1774 
-1783 RQKKV
+1783 
-1788 TIPHPISA
+1788 HA

-1984 AQNRAPPMTTL
+1984 AQNRAPAMTTL

-2009 KEQIDLLSQYCSV
+2009 KEQIDLLSRYCSA

-2044 VRQKEKDLDD
+2044 MQQKEKDLDD
-2054 KKRQLTEIEKELAS
+2054 KKRQLTEIEKEL
-2068 ASAKGMKRRAVD
+2068 GMLFETVVD
-2080 GGQPSSSIS
+2080 DFILILLNFN
-2089 KRARQSST
+2089 

>member
-41 IAGWDFNDFLQALHK
+41 IAGRDFNDFLQALHK
-56 EFGILACETFVVA
+56 EFGIPSCETFVVA

-78 HRFKE
+78 YRFKE
-83 LQDGATLYLL
+83 LQDGTTLHLL
-93 QDEHQ
+93 QHEHQ

-117 IKSGIYEYYASENKE
+117 IKSGIYEYYASENKA

-151 NTGTRIIEIRMQFDE
+151 NTGTRIIEIRMLFDE
-166 SLGKPAVIVLDNGRG
+166 SLGKPAVIVLDNGCG

-192 YRHSKFTK
+192 YGT
-200 ETGSFA
+200 FA
-206 RREEDYVRPDPVP
+206 RRQEDYVRPDPVP
-219 RSLNSDISYFGV
+219 RSLNSDMSYFGV

-285 PGDFSHVSEDE
+285 PGDSSHVSEDE

-323 HISFLKQNFD
+323 HISFLKENFD

-348 GVNGNDLKQGSK
+348 GINGNDLRQGSK

-371 ITLREKPNK
+371 ITLREKPNE

-393 MQTLY
+393 LQTLY

-404 TFEFKASSG
+404 TFEFKASAG

-427 FLYDRETYPKYPEDP
+427 FLYDKETYPKYPD
-442 EDPKD
+442 D
-447 PKDPKDTCSANAS
+447 PKDPKDTSS
-460 SENDNLENEPGLV
+460 SENDNLENEPGVV

-504 HNSRTAADIPPECY
+504 HNSRTALDIPPECY

-524 LFTDDNFQVTTN
+524 LFTDDNFQVTIN

-549 NQTIFSLVLNGQG
+549 NQTVFSLVQN
-562 QEVCRAGDQRGK
+562 
-574 QGSRDEERERA
+574 
-585 GDRGGAEESEGGD
+585 
-598 GGGAASEKGETGEGD
+598 
-613 RGGVVLGQEK
+613 
-623 GGDSGSDDQREGDKA
+623 
-638 QRKAAQEAQISRES
+638 
-652 YGEGNSRATGQKSSR
+652 GQKSFR

-678 RNCNEKF
+678 RTCNENF
-685 DKQIKFMGFKE
+685 DKQIKFVGFKE
-696 IKTRTDVS
+696 IKTRTDVP

-717 IEWGGR
+717 IEWGGK

-811 EWPNGNPLQNNG
+811 EWPNGNPLQNNAI
-823 VLSAGTTL
+823 LSAGTTL
-831 GPLKIDILNKRG
+831 GPLKIEILNKRG

-865 LLHHGQKSDKELAAY
+865 LLHHGLKSDKELAAY
-880 VAPHLGNNG
+880 VAPHLANTG
-889 FWFKKMENLTELG
+889 FWFKKMDHLTELG

-912 HETNAVSF
+912 HETNDVSF

-926 TFTLKFTI
+926 RFTLKFTI
-934 KEGDAASFDISA
+934 KEGEAASFDISA
-946 MSPTLRVGVPF
+946 VSPTLRVGVPF
-957 DISLQIKDGYGHSTT
+957 DIPLQIKDGYGHSTT
-972 LTSKLTPEL
+972 LTSKLRPEL

-988 SYGTFSSS
+988 SYETFSSS
-996 GTTFTIKNVKA
+996 GTTFTIKSIKA

-1043 IPNSLHVKP
+1043 IPHSLHMKP

-1063 QVTFHVEVHDEAGN
+1063 Q
-1077 ITANPKQI
+1077 
-1085 VRCEVKGFPP
+1085 VKGFPP

-1115 KIMKGEQ
+1115 KIIKGEQ

-1139 VMKELRVLPSTRVSV
+1139 VMKELRVLPSTQVSV

-1173 EWIAGGLLENL
+1173 KWIAGGLLQNL

-1288 DQYDNLTKTLT
+1288 DQFDNLTKTLT
-1299 PTCLNHI
+1299 PSCVNHI

-1316 AITFKWQDSSCAA
+1316 AITFKWQESSCAA

-1336 QSGSLGPRELSFSYS
+1336 ESGSLGPRELRFSYS

-1366 AQLKLISEPEQPLQ
+1366 AQLKLISAPEQPLQ

-1394 LCDEWGN
+1394 LCDDWGN

-1433 GKAFFIV
+1433 GKASFVV
-1440 NGLSGPKGHYQ
+1440 NGLSGPKGCYQ

-1490 KFFAGSKFPVFSV
+1490 KFLAG
-1503 TVVSDEGSPITTF
+1503 GTF
-1516 NPAAVSM
+1516 
-1523 FIWDGVSSGKKPPE
+1523 
-1537 RAIELKCNKPMK
+1537 R
-1549 NEKNDCF
+1549 
-1556 HFRDKDIP
+1556 
-1564 EEARRHTIQFSL
+1564 
-1576 RIDKKDVLYSNQ
+1576 
-1588 IRIDVVANQPVKLG
+1588 
-1602 PVSQTPTPVVSYS
+1602 
-1615 EDIASRTLVEN
+1615 
-1626 MTLRIMDLY
+1626 
-1635 GNPAG
+1635 
-1640 QDLGGKVIITIK
+1640 
-1652 SSDGERNKSFP
+1652 
-1663 LFERGASSLAINL
+1663 
-1676 VEGKAHIPRLAIREN
+1676 
-1691 SPGDNSST
+1691 
-1699 YILVFKPEVS
+1699 
-1709 VHLITLTA
+1709 
-1717 FELPFLFYND
+1717 D

-1745 SAIDKYNETLRTYKE
+1745 SAIEKYNETFRTYKE
-1760 LLDLLTESCLIASK
+1760 LFGLLTASCLNASK
-1774 KETDLKNEL
+1774 KEADLKNEL
-1783 RQKKV
+1783 CRRKV
-1788 TIPHPISA
+1788 KIPDPISA
-1796 QHIDTLIK
+1796 QHIDALIK
-1804 KKTTEAEAI
+1804 KKSTEAEAI
-1813 QKVSRRVFS
+1813 QKMSRRVFP

-1830 ADVLG
+1830 AEVLG

-1872 QIYRDTQGRQQV
+1872 RISRDTQGRQQV
-1884 MALDSVLVPPGKRP
+1884 MALDSVLVSPGNRP

-1919 ELLIYPCDPESC
+1919 EMLIYPCDPESC

-1943 LIDDLDSANNYRR
+1943 LIDDLESAKNYRT

-1984 AQNRAPPMTTL
+1984 AQNRAPPMATL
-1995 HMFGAPLPQQYHSL
+1995 HMFGAPLPQQYHNL
-2009 KEQIDLLSQYCSV
+2009 MEQIDLLRQYCSA
-2022 VSKREETERAR
+2022 VSKREEIERER
-2033 DDHVKKITSPD
+2033 DDHVKKITSPN
-2044 VRQKEKDLDD
+2044 VQQKEKDLED
-2054 KKRQLTEIEKELAS
+2054 KKRQLREIEKELAS
-2068 ASAKGMKRRAVD
+2068 ASAKGMKRGAVD

>member
-1 MLTSASQRRSAAASL
+1 
-16 QQGEKKIRVYDL
+16 
-28 RLETEAK
+28 
-35 TCKLFE
+35 
-41 IAGWDFNDFLQALHK
+41 
-56 EFGILACETFVVA
+56 
-69 TTDRIFLNF
+69 
-78 HRFKE
+78 
-83 LQDGATLYLL
+83 
-93 QDEHQ
+93 
-98 VLPTATVEK
+98 VLPTATVEN
-107 ISFMP
+107 ISFTP
-112 HYNIL
+112 HYDTL
-117 IKSGIYEYYASENKE
+117 IKGGTYEYYASENKE

-200 ETGSFA
+200 ET
-206 RREEDYVRPDPVP
+206 EEDYVRPDPVP

-296 RFLRTIIDEERGKE
+296 RFLRTIIDEEHGKE

-360 KTAQQPTIDIQ
+360 KTAQQLTIDIQ

-447 PKDPKDTCSANAS
+447 PKDPKDTCS
-460 SENDNLENEPGLV
+460 
-473 TQEERKIF
+473 EERKIF

-549 NQTIFSLVLNGQG
+549 NQTIFSLVLNGQ
-562 QEVCRAGDQRGK
+562 
-574 QGSRDEERERA
+574 
-585 GDRGGAEESEGGD
+585 
-598 GGGAASEKGETGEGD
+598 
-613 RGGVVLGQEK
+613 
-623 GGDSGSDDQREGDKA
+623 
-638 QRKAAQEAQISRES
+638 
-652 YGEGNSRATGQKSSR
+652 KSSR

-704 TKKMQHPWAVFSA
+704 TKKLQHPWAVFSA

-763 VEVSREPKALWD
+763 VEPKALWD

-788 ATDEAIKKNIDSDSE
+788 ATDETIKKTID
-803 KLPDKLNV
+803 N
-811 EWPNGNPLQNNG
+811 
-823 VLSAGTTL
+823 
-831 GPLKIDILNKRG
+831 
-843 EKLSRMS
+843 
-850 SVGQGKGTKLCVKLT
+850 
-865 LLHHGQKSDKELAAY
+865 KELAAY

-912 HETNAVSF
+912 HETNTVSF

-926 TFTLKFTI
+926 AFTLKFTI

-957 DISLQIKDGYGHSTT
+957 DIPLQIKDGYGHSTT

-981 KCCGLDL
+981 KCCALDL

-1007 RGKVLNYQQSKSYD
+1007 RGKVLNYQQDKLD
-1021 LEVTL
+1021 FCLIF
-1026 PGLKQHTK
+1026 LKD
-1034 SIKISLLPG
+1034 SLILCCFSG

-1122 QELKAQFVMPSY
+1122 QDY

-1173 EWIAGGLLENL
+1173 EWIAGGLLDNL

-1194 EVPLTAEIASMIKV
+1194 EVLLTAEIASMIKV

-1288 DQYDNLTKTLT
+1288 DQFDNLTKTLT

-1336 QSGSLGPRELSFSYS
+1336 QSGSLGPRELSVSYS

-1440 NGLSGPKGHYQ
+1440 NGLSGPKGCYQ

-1537 RAIELKCNKPMK
+1537 RVN
-1549 NEKNDCF
+1549 
-1556 HFRDKDIP
+1556 
-1564 EEARRHTIQFSL
+1564 
-1576 RIDKKDVLYSNQ
+1576 
-1588 IRIDVVANQPVKLG
+1588 VVANQPVKLG
-1602 PVSQTPTPVVSYS
+1602 PVSQTTTPVVSYS

-1663 LFERGASSLAINL
+1663 LFERGGRSL
-1676 VEGKAHIPRLAIREN
+1676 RLAIREN

-1727 AQNQQKM
+1727 SQNQQKM

-1745 SAIDKYNETLRTYKE
+1745 SAIEKYNETLRTYKE
-1760 LLDLLTESCLIASK
+1760 LLDLLTGKMYC
-1774 KETDLKNEL
+1774 
-1783 RQKKV
+1783 
-1788 TIPHPISA
+1788 
-1796 QHIDTLIK
+1796 
-1804 KKTTEAEAI
+1804 
-1813 QKVSRRVFS
+1813 
-1822 VRDNFRGQ
+1822 
-1830 ADVLG
+1830 
-1835 MVGHL
+1835 VGHL

-1865 KTTEAAQ
+1865 KTTKTARR
-1872 QIYRDTQGRQQV
+1872 ISHDTQGRQQV
-1884 MALDSVLVPPGKRP
+1884 MALDSVLVPPGKRYF
-1898 LPHIRNG
+1898 L
-1905 YPLFE
+1905 
-1910 PHGNPVYAR
+1910 AR
-1919 ELLIYPCDPESC
+1919 AIFFFL
-1931 DIVFKN
+1931 VFKN

-2009 KEQIDLLSQYCSV
+2009 KEQIDLLSQYCSA

-2044 VRQKEKDLDD
+2044 VRQMEKDLDD
-2054 KKRQLTEIEKELAS
+2054 KKRQLTEIEKEL
-2068 ASAKGMKRRAVD
+2068 GMLFETVVD
-2080 GGQPSSSIS
+2080 DFILILLNFN
-2089 KRARQSST
+2089 

>member
-1 MLTSASQRRSAAASL
+1 LPDRNMCLL
-16 QQGEKKIRVYDL
+16 LKKKKNV
-28 RLETEAK
+28 
-35 TCKLFE
+35 
-41 IAGWDFNDFLQALHK
+41 
-56 EFGILACETFVVA
+56 FGIPSSETFVVA
-69 TTDRIFLNF
+69 TTDRIVLDFD
-78 HRFKE
+78 RFKE
-83 LQDGATLYLL
+83 LQDGTTLYLL
-93 QDEHQ
+93 QHEHQ
-98 VLPTATVEK
+98 VLPTATVEN

-112 HYNIL
+112 HYDTL
-117 IKSGIYEYYASENKE
+117 IKGGTYEYYASENKE

-200 ETGSFA
+200 ETGSFF
-206 RREEDYVRPDPVP
+206 ENE
-219 RSLNSDISYFGV
+219 IS
-231 GGKQAVFHFGNV
+231 
-243 VRMISKPVGLPDVHE
+243 VGLPDVHE

-323 HISFLKQNFD
+323 HISFLKENFD

-348 GVNGNDLKQGSK
+348 GINGNDLRQGSK

-404 TFEFKASSG
+404 TFEFKASAG

-427 FLYDRETYPKYPEDP
+427 FLYDKETYPKYPEDP
-442 EDPKD
+442 
-447 PKDPKDTCSANAS
+447 KDPKDTCNAN
-460 SENDNLENEPGLV
+460 
-473 TQEERKIF
+473 ERKIF

-504 HNSRTAADIPPECY
+504 HNSRTALDIPPECY

-549 NQTIFSLVLNGQG
+549 NQTIFSLVQN
-562 QEVCRAGDQRGK
+562 
-574 QGSRDEERERA
+574 
-585 GDRGGAEESEGGD
+585 
-598 GGGAASEKGETGEGD
+598 
-613 RGGVVLGQEK
+613 
-623 GGDSGSDDQREGDKA
+623 
-638 QRKAAQEAQISRES
+638 
-652 YGEGNSRATGQKSSR
+652 GQKSFR

-678 RNCNEKF
+678 RTCNENF
-685 DKQIKFMGFKE
+685 DKQIKFVGFKE
-696 IKTRTDVS
+696 IKTRTDVP

-717 IEWGGR
+717 IEWGGK

-775 MNKIVPISKIDKT
+775 MTKIVPISKIDKT

-811 EWPNGNPLQNNG
+811 EWPNGNPLQNNDI
-823 VLSAGTTL
+823 LSAGTTL
-831 GPLKIDILNKRG
+831 GKILQC
-843 EKLSRMS
+843 L
-850 SVGQGKGTKLCVKLT
+850 
-865 LLHHGQKSDKELAAY
+865 KSDKELAAY
-880 VAPHLGNNG
+880 VAPHLVNTG
-889 FWFKKMENLTELG
+889 FWFKKMDHLTELG

-926 TFTLKFTI
+926 KFTLKFTI
-934 KEGDAASFDISA
+934 KEGEAASFDISA

-957 DISLQIKDGYGHSTT
+957 DIPLQIKDGYVS
-972 LTSKLTPEL
+972 LMLLNFKV
-981 KCCGLDL
+981 CGKKMNESLCV
-988 SYGTFSSS
+988 F
-996 GTTFTIKNVKA
+996 II
-1007 RGKVLNYQQSKSYD
+1007 YD

-1034 SIKISLLPG
+1034 TIKISLLPG
-1043 IPNSLHVKP
+1043 IPHSLHVKP

-1063 QVTFHVEVHDEAGN
+1063 QVTFHVEIHDEAGN

-1115 KIMKGEQ
+1115 KIIKGEQ
-1122 QELKAQFVMPSY
+1122 QDLKAQFVMP
-1134 KNIPL
+1134 
-1139 VMKELRVLPSTRVSV
+1139 
-1154 MELYSQDNENLV
+1154 DNENLV

-1184 FYKLYDEAGR
+1184 FYKLYDEADR

-1249 VSFTIVPRPDEPE
+1249 VSFTIVPRPDEPDE
-1262 RLKVALPQT
+1262 YKSDHLKLIT
-1271 TVKLGEILS
+1271 FLKFM
-1280 GNISLELV
+1280 
-1288 DQYDNLTKTLT
+1288 
-1299 PTCLNHI
+1299 
-1306 KVEAEGLDKS
+1306 GLDKS
-1316 AITFKWQDSSCAA
+1316 AITFKCSCAA

-1336 QSGSLGPRELSFSYS
+1336 ESGSLGPRELRFSYS

-1366 AQLKLISEPEQPLQ
+1366 AQLKLISAPEQPLQ

-1394 LCDEWGN
+1394 LCDDWGN

-1420 VKTNVISQPVNAE
+1420 VKGKASFVVNACSSSR
-1433 GKAFFIV
+1433 GC
-1440 NGLSGPKGHYQ
+1440 YQ

-1490 KFFAGSKFPVFSV
+1490 KFFAGSKFPGLHLDKEIPNKV
-1503 TVVSDEGSPITTF
+1503 
-1516 NPAAVSM
+1516 
-1523 FIWDGVSSGKKPPE
+1523 GK
-1537 RAIELKCNKPMK
+1537 
-1549 NEKNDCF
+1549 
-1556 HFRDKDIP
+1556 
-1564 EEARRHTIQFSL
+1564 HTIQFSL
-1576 RIDKKDVLYSNQ
+1576 RIDKNDVLYSNQ
-1588 IRIDVVANQPVKLG
+1588 IRINVVANQPVKLG

-1615 EDIASRTLVEN
+1615 KDIASRTLVEN
-1626 MTLRIMDLY
+1626 MTLKIMDLY

-1640 QDLGGKVIITIK
+1640 EDLGGKVIITIK

-1663 LFERGASSLAINL
+1663 LFETGASSLAINL

-1699 YILVFKPEVS
+1699 YVLVFKPEVYA
-1709 VHLITLTA
+1709 HLITLAA
-1717 FELPFLFYND
+1717 FELPFLFYNGME
-1727 AQNQQKM
+1727 K
-1734 SELTRKKDELS
+1734 LS
-1745 SAIDKYNETLRTYKE
+1745 GKCYYMQ
-1760 LLDLLTESCLIASK
+1760 
-1774 KETDLKNEL
+1774 LK
-1783 RQKKV
+1783 
-1788 TIPHPISA
+1788 T
-1796 QHIDTLIK
+1796 
-1804 KKTTEAEAI
+1804 I
-1813 QKVSRRVFS
+1813 QKVSRRVFP

-1830 ADVLG
+1830 AEVLG

-1840 ALVQDDAAA
+1840 AVVQDDAAA

-1872 QIYRDTQGRQQV
+1872 RIYRDTQGRQQV
-1884 MALDSVLVPPGKRP
+1884 MALDSVLVSPGNRP

-1975 VSSRGKFGG
+1975 VSGRGKFGG
-1984 AQNRAPPMTTL
+1984 AQNRAPPMATL

-2009 KEQIDLLSQYCSV
+2009 MEQIELLRQYCSA
-2022 VSKREETERAR
+2022 VSKREEIERER
-2033 DDHVKKITSPD
+2033 DDHVKKIASPD
-2044 VRQKEKDLDD
+2044 VQQKEKDLED
-2054 KKRQLTEIEKELAS
+2054 KKRQLREIEKELGMLFE
-2068 ASAKGMKRRAVD
+2068 KGVD
-2080 GGQPSSSIS
+2080 DFILILLNFN
-2089 KRARQSST
+2089 

>member
-1 MLTSASQRRSAAASL
+1 IPSS
-16 QQGEKKIRVYDL
+16 
-28 RLETEAK
+28 
-35 TCKLFE
+35 
-41 IAGWDFNDFLQALHK
+41 
-56 EFGILACETFVVA
+56 ETFVVA
-69 TTDRIFLNF
+69 TTDRIVLDFD
-78 HRFKE
+78 RFKE
-83 LQDGATLYLL
+83 LQDDTTLYLL
-93 QDEHQ
+93 QHEHQ
-98 VLPTATVEK
+98 VLPTATVEN

-112 HYNIL
+112 HYDTL
-117 IKSGIYEYYASENKE
+117 IKCGTYEYYASENKE

-200 ETGSFA
+200 ETSN
-206 RREEDYVRPDPVP
+206 YVRPDPVP

-264 EFERKEKNKEDIY
+264 EFEKKEKNKEDIY

-285 PGDFSHVSEDE
+285 PGDFSHVSDDE

-398 INSAAD
+398 INSAVD

-447 PKDPKDTCSANAS
+447 PKDPKDTCAANGIHA
-460 SENDNLENEPGLV
+460 
-473 TQEERKIF
+473 IF

-504 HNSRTAADIPPECY
+504 HNSRTASDAPPECY

-549 NQTIFSLVLNGQG
+549 NQTIFSLVLNGQ
-562 QEVCRAGDQRGK
+562 
-574 QGSRDEERERA
+574 
-585 GDRGGAEESEGGD
+585 
-598 GGGAASEKGETGEGD
+598 
-613 RGGVVLGQEK
+613 
-623 GGDSGSDDQREGDKA
+623 
-638 QRKAAQEAQISRES
+638 
-652 YGEGNSRATGQKSSR
+652 KSSR

-685 DKQIKFMGFKE
+685 DKQIKFVGFKE
-696 IKTRTDVS
+696 IKTRTDVP

-723 TYKTGQLVKTHN
+723 TYKTGQLLKTHN

-763 VEVSREPKALWD
+763 VEVSR
-775 MNKIVPISKIDKT
+775 VRR
-788 ATDEAIKKNIDSDSE
+788 
-803 KLPDKLNV
+803 LPDKLNV
-811 EWPNGNPLQNNG
+811 EWPNGNPLQNNAI
-823 VLSAGTTL
+823 LSAGTTL
-831 GPLKIDILNKRG
+831 GPLKIEILSKRG

-865 LLHHGQKSDKELAAY
+865 LLHHGKS
-880 VAPHLGNNG
+880 NTG

-946 MSPTLRVGVPF
+946 ISPTLRVGVPF
-957 DISLQIKDGYGHSTT
+957 DIPLQIKDGYVS
-972 LTSKLTPEL
+972 L
-981 KCCGLDL
+981 
-988 SYGTFSSS
+988 
-996 GTTFTIKNVKA
+996 I
-1007 RGKVLNYQQSKSYD
+1007 YD

-1043 IPNSLHVKP
+1043 IPNFLHVKP
-1052 EETSIDVENGD
+1052 EETSINVENGD

-1077 ITANPKQI
+1077 ITANPKQN

-1122 QELKAQFVMPSY
+1122 QELKAQFVMP
-1134 KNIPL
+1134 
-1139 VMKELRVLPSTRVSV
+1139 
-1154 MELYSQDNENLV
+1154 DNENLV

-1232 VGEQRFYQV
+1232 VEEQRFYQV

-1280 GNISLELV
+1280 GNISEYKSDHLQLITFLKFMV
-1288 DQYDNLTKTLT
+1288 
-1299 PTCLNHI
+1299 
-1306 KVEAEGLDKS
+1306 ASEGLDKS
-1316 AITFKWQDSSCAA
+1316 AITFKCSCAA

-1420 VKTNVISQPVNAE
+1420 VSLKINTIKEMEMLIACSSSR
-1433 GKAFFIV
+1433 GY
-1440 NGLSGPKGHYQ
+1440 YQ

-1516 NPAAVSM
+1516 SPAAVSM

-1537 RAIELKCNKPMK
+1537 R
-1549 NEKNDCF
+1549 
-1556 HFRDKDIP
+1556 
-1564 EEARRHTIQFSL
+1564 
-1576 RIDKKDVLYSNQ
+1576 

-1615 EDIASRTLVEN
+1615 ENIASRTLVEN

-1709 VHLITLTA
+1709 AHLVTLTA

-1745 SAIDKYNETLRTYKE
+1745 SAIEKYNEALRTYKE
-1760 LLDLLTESCLIASK
+1760 LLELLTGKMYCVLK
-1774 KETDLKNEL
+1774 KEADLKNEL
-1783 RQKKV
+1783 RRRKV
-1788 TIPHPISA
+1788 TIPHSA

-1813 QKVSRRVFS
+1813 QKVSQRVFS

-1872 QIYRDTQGRQQV
+1872 RIYRDTQGRQQV
-1884 MALDSVLVPPGKRP
+1884 MALDSVLVPPGNRP

-2009 KEQIDLLSQYCSV
+2009 KEQIDLLNQYCSA
-2022 VSKREETERAR
+2022 VSKREEIERER

-2044 VRQKEKDLDD
+2044 VQQKQKDLDD
-2054 KKRQLTEIEKELAS
+2054 KKKQLTEIEKEL
-2068 ASAKGMKRRAVD
+2068 GMLFETVVD
-2080 GGQPSSSIS
+2080 DFILILLNFN
-2089 KRARQSST
+2089 

>member
-35 TCKLFE
+35 TCKPFE

-56 EFGILACETFVVA
+56 VFRIPSSETFVVA
-69 TTDRIFLNF
+69 TTDRIVLDFD
-78 HRFKE
+78 RFKE
-83 LQDGATLYLL
+83 LQDDTTLYLL
-93 QDEHQ
+93 QHEHQ
-98 VLPTATVEK
+98 VLPTATVEN

-112 HYNIL
+112 HYDTL
-117 IKSGIYEYYASENKE
+117 IKCGTYEYYASENKE

-200 ETGSFA
+200 ETSSFA

-264 EFERKEKNKEDIY
+264 EFEKKEKNKEDIY

-285 PGDFSHVSEDE
+285 PGDFSHVSDDE

-398 INSAAD
+398 INSAVD

-447 PKDPKDTCSANAS
+447 PKDPKDTCAANAS
-460 SENDNLENEPGLV
+460 SENDNFENEPGLV

-504 HNSRTAADIPPECY
+504 HNSRTASDAPPECY

-549 NQTIFSLVLNGQG
+549 NQTIFSLVLNGQ
-562 QEVCRAGDQRGK
+562 
-574 QGSRDEERERA
+574 
-585 GDRGGAEESEGGD
+585 
-598 GGGAASEKGETGEGD
+598 
-613 RGGVVLGQEK
+613 
-623 GGDSGSDDQREGDKA
+623 
-638 QRKAAQEAQISRES
+638 
-652 YGEGNSRATGQKSSR
+652 KSSR

-685 DKQIKFMGFKE
+685 DKQIKFVGFKE
-696 IKTRTDVS
+696 IKTRTDVP

-723 TYKTGQLVKTHN
+723 TYKTGQLLKTHN

-788 ATDEAIKKNIDSDSE
+788 ASDEAIKKNIDSDSE

-811 EWPNGNPLQNNG
+811 EWPNGNPLQNNAI
-823 VLSAGTTL
+823 LSAGTTL
-831 GPLKIDILNKRG
+831 GPLKIEILSKRG

-880 VAPHLGNNG
+880 VAPHLANTG

-946 MSPTLRVGVPF
+946 ISPTLRVGVPF
-957 DISLQIKDGYGHSTT
+957 DIPLQIKDGYGHSTS

-988 SYGTFSSS
+988 SYETFSSS
-996 GTTFTIKNVKA
+996 GTIFTIKNVKA

-1043 IPNSLHVKP
+1043 IPNFLHVKP
-1052 EETSIDVENGD
+1052 EETSINVENGD

-1077 ITANPKQI
+1077 ITANPKQN

-1232 VGEQRFYQV
+1232 VEEQRFYQV

-1288 DQYDNLTKTLT
+1288 DQFDNLTKTLT

-1316 AITFKWQDSSCAA
+1316 AITFKWQESSCAA

-1433 GKAFFIV
+1433 GKASFIV
-1440 NGLSGPKGHYQ
+1440 NGLSGPKGYYQ

-1516 NPAAVSM
+1516 SPAAVSM

-1564 EEARRHTIQFSL
+1564 EAAKRHTIQFSL
-1576 RIDKKDVLYSNQ
+1576 RIDKKDVLYSNP

-1615 EDIASRTLVEN
+1615 ENIASRTLVEN

-1709 VHLITLTA
+1709 AHLVTLTA

-1745 SAIDKYNETLRTYKE
+1745 SAIEKYNEALRTYKE
-1760 LLDLLTESCLIASK
+1760 LLELLTASYLTASK
-1774 KETDLKNEL
+1774 KEADLKNEL
-1783 RQKKV
+1783 RRRKV
-1788 TIPHPISA
+1788 TIPHSVSA

-1813 QKVSRRVFS
+1813 QKVSQRVFS

-1872 QIYRDTQGRQQV
+1872 RIYRDTQGRQQV
-1884 MALDSVLVPPGKRP
+1884 MALDSVLVPPGNRP

-2009 KEQIDLLSQYCSV
+2009 KEQIDLLNQYCSA
-2022 VSKREETERAR
+2022 VSKREEIERER

-2044 VRQKEKDLDD
+2044 VQQKQKDLDD
-2054 KKRQLTEIEKELAS
+2054 KKKQLTEIEKELAS
-2068 ASAKGMKRRAVD
+2068 ASAKGMKRHAVD

>member
-1 MLTSASQRRSAAASL
+1 PS
-16 QQGEKKIRVYDL
+16 
-28 RLETEAK
+28 
-35 TCKLFE
+35 F
-41 IAGWDFNDFLQALHK
+41 
-56 EFGILACETFVVA
+56 ETFVVA
-69 TTDRIFLNF
+69 TTDRI
-78 HRFKE
+78 E
-83 LQDGATLYLL
+83 LQDGSTLYLL

-98 VLPTATVEK
+98 VLPTATVEN
-107 ISFMP
+107 ISFTP
-112 HYNIL
+112 HYDTL
-117 IKSGIYEYYASENKE
+117 IKGGTYEYYASENKE

-200 ETGSFA
+200 ETGN
-206 RREEDYVRPDPVP
+206 YVRPDPVP

-447 PKDPKDTCSANAS
+447 PKDPKDTCS
-460 SENDNLENEPGLV
+460 
-473 TQEERKIF
+473 EERKIF

-549 NQTIFSLVLNGQG
+549 NQTIFSLVLNGQ
-562 QEVCRAGDQRGK
+562 
-574 QGSRDEERERA
+574 
-585 GDRGGAEESEGGD
+585 
-598 GGGAASEKGETGEGD
+598 
-613 RGGVVLGQEK
+613 
-623 GGDSGSDDQREGDKA
+623 
-638 QRKAAQEAQISRES
+638 
-652 YGEGNSRATGQKSSR
+652 KSSR

-685 DKQIKFMGFKE
+685 DKQIKFVGFNE

-704 TKKMQHPWAVFSA
+704 SKKMQHPWAVFSA

-748 LYGNFDG
+748 LHGNFDG

-788 ATDEAIKKNIDSDSE
+788 ATDETIKKTIDS
-803 KLPDKLNV
+803 
-811 EWPNGNPLQNNG
+811 
-823 VLSAGTTL
+823 
-831 GPLKIDILNKRG
+831 
-843 EKLSRMS
+843 
-850 SVGQGKGTKLCVKLT
+850 
-865 LLHHGQKSDKELAAY
+865 QKSDKELAAY

-889 FWFKKMENLTELG
+889 FWFKKIENLTELG

-934 KEGDAASFDISA
+934 KGEEKECCVFSYA

-957 DISLQIKDGYGHSTT
+957 DIPLQIKDGYGHSTT

-981 KCCGLDL
+981 KFKKLLADL
-988 SYGTFSSS
+988 VIYFY
-996 GTTFTIKNVKA
+996 
-1007 RGKVLNYQQSKSYD
+1007 VLCLHFQSYD

-1173 EWIAGGLLENL
+1173 EWIAGGLLDNL

-1194 EVPLTAEIASMIKV
+1194 EVLLTAEIASMIKV
-1208 NWTGDVFLEDLVQG
+1208 NWTGDVFLEDLVKG

-1262 RLKVALPQT
+1262 RLKYKSDHLQLIT
-1271 TVKLGEILS
+1271 FLKFT
-1280 GNISLELV
+1280 LV

-1316 AITFKWQDSSCAA
+1316 AITFKCSCAA

-1351 DFVERVSI
+1351 DFVEHVSI

-1408 VVDLKTSPPGLT
+1408 VVDIKTSPPGLT
-1420 VKTNVISQPVNAE
+1420 VSLKINTIKESTM
-1433 GKAFFIV
+1433 
-1440 NGLSGPKGHYQ
+1440 Y
-1451 LQFKG
+1451 
-1456 SFNKK
+1456 
-1461 PIPGPSVSLTVLPD
+1461 LTVLPD

-1490 KFFAGSKFPVFSV
+1490 KFFAGSKFPGLHLF
-1503 TVVSDEGSPITTF
+1503 
-1516 NPAAVSM
+1516 
-1523 FIWDGVSSGKKPPE
+1523 
-1537 RAIELKCNKPMK
+1537 
-1549 NEKNDCF
+1549 
-1556 HFRDKDIP
+1556 
-1564 EEARRHTIQFSL
+1564 FSL
-1576 RIDKKDVLYSNQ
+1576 
-1588 IRIDVVANQPVKLG
+1588 
-1602 PVSQTPTPVVSYS
+1602 
-1615 EDIASRTLVEN
+1615 
-1626 MTLRIMDLY
+1626 
-1635 GNPAG
+1635 
-1640 QDLGGKVIITIK
+1640 
-1652 SSDGERNKSFP
+1652 
-1663 LFERGASSLAINL
+1663 
-1676 VEGKAHIPRLAIREN
+1676 
-1691 SPGDNSST
+1691 
-1699 YILVFKPEVS
+1699 
-1709 VHLITLTA
+1709 
-1717 FELPFLFYND
+1717 LP
-1727 AQNQQKM
+1727 
-1734 SELTRKKDELS
+1734 
-1745 SAIDKYNETLRTYKE
+1745 
-1760 LLDLLTESCLIASK
+1760 
-1774 KETDLKNEL
+1774 LKN
-1783 RQKKV
+1783 V
-1788 TIPHPISA
+1788 S
-1796 QHIDTLIK
+1796 LIHL
-1804 KKTTEAEAI
+1804 
-1813 QKVSRRVFS
+1813 F
-1822 VRDNFRGQ
+1822 
-1830 ADVLG
+1830 
-1835 MVGHL
+1835 VGHL

-1884 MALDSVLVPPGKRP
+1884 MALDSVLC
-1898 LPHIRNG
+1898 
-1905 YPLFE
+1905 
-1910 PHGNPVYAR
+1910 HGV
-1919 ELLIYPCDPESC
+1919 LLIYPCDPESC

-2009 KEQIDLLSQYCSV
+2009 KEQIDLLSQYCSA

-2044 VRQKEKDLDD
+2044 VRQMEKDLDD
-2054 KKRQLTEIEKELAS
+2054 KKRQLTEIEKEL
-2068 ASAKGMKRRAVD
+2068 GMLFETVVD
-2080 GGQPSSSIS
+2080 DFILILLNFN
-2089 KRARQSST
+2089 

>member
-447 PKDPKDTCSANAS
+447 PKDPKDTCSANAAS

-549 NQTIFSLVLNGQG
+549 NQTIFSLVLN
-562 QEVCRAGDQRGK
+562 
-574 QGSRDEERERA
+574 
-585 GDRGGAEESEGGD
+585 
-598 GGGAASEKGETGEGD
+598 
-613 RGGVVLGQEK
+613 
-623 GGDSGSDDQREGDKA
+623 
-638 QRKAAQEAQISRES
+638 
-652 YGEGNSRATGQKSSR
+652 GQKSSR